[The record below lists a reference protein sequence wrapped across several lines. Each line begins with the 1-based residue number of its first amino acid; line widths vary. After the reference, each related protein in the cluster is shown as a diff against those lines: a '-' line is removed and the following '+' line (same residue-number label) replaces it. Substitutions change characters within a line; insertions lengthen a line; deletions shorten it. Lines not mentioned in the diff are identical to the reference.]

1 MTAAEAAMIPTIDV
15 RIIPP
20 IERHPRIFGMLKTL
34 EADESFMVVSDHEP
48 RPLHYQIQTNYPG
61 LFSWEYLEQGPEV
74 WRVKITREASSGC
87 GCCCGS

>member
-1 MTAAEAAMIPTIDV
+1 MTDAEAAMIATIDV

-20 IERHPRIFGMLKTL
+20 FERHPRIFGMLKTL
-34 EADESFMVVSDHEP
+34 KADESFMVVSDHEP

-87 GCCCGS
+87 ECCCGS